1 MKKALFVLIAA
12 VLMVGNLSFS
22 TRVTPAAAKDEPT
35 ILEFGSMVGVPKPY
49 TGNTNPIR
57 GIGGGGLPWVVG
69 SANGELSGSGKVE
82 VKVRGLVLDPNDP
95 DVIARGLAG
104 NNPINTF
111 KVIVSCQ
118 SVDAGG
124 NATIVNLSTR
134 TFPATTGLAA
144 NGGGN
149 AKIEDRVSLPH
160 PCIAPIIF
168 VTNAAGAW
176 FAATG
181 N

>member
-1 MKKALFVLIAA
+1 MKKVFIVVVAALLLA
-12 VLMVGNLSFS
+12 GNLSFS
-22 TRVTPAAAKDEPT
+22 ARVTPAAARDQPT
-35 ILEFGSMVGVPKPY
+35 LLEFNTMTGVPKAY
-49 TGNTNPIR
+49 TGSANPIR

-69 SANGELSGSGKVE
+69 SAQGELKASGKIE
-82 VKVRGLVLDPNDP
+82 VKVTGLVLDPNDP

-104 NNPINTF
+104 NNPISAF

-124 NATIVNLSTR
+124 NAVIVNLSTR
-134 TFPATTGLAA
+134 TVPATTGLAL
-144 NGGGN
+144 NDGGN
-149 AKIEDRVSLPH
+149 AKIEDVVSLPH
-160 PCIAPIIF
+160 PCIAPIVF
-168 VTNAAGAW
+168 VTNTGGAW